1 MAEAKKGENLPPK
14 IRLDGNGEADISSLA
29 DLLEWFLMY
38 DERTARIRHANTEE
52 LFQWKQKDDSEQG
65 ITIYPFENA
74 EARFAVGAFQA
85 LAENNSEPLLKLWIS
100 DLLEALQESHKTKT
114 EIAESYNLD
123 EEIEAFCKSNY
134 GVEFPLS
141 TKVDV
146 NGKETHPVFAFLKER
161 AGGRLGSAIKW
172 NFTKFLVAPDGTTIK
187 RYGPTTKPEA
197 IRADIESLLG

>member
-123 EEIEAFCKSNY
+123 EDIEAFSLVKAEKLTTNAEKRLYLTSCWLEALCTAEARFLGWVYQEIY
-134 GVEFPLS
+134 GRP
-141 TKVDV
+141 
-146 NGKETHPVFAFLKER
+146 FA
-161 AGGRLGSAIKW
+161 
-172 NFTKFLVAPDGTTIK
+172 
-187 RYGPTTKPEA
+187 
-197 IRADIESLLG
+197 